1 MLLSEELSIEDA
13 KQLLGLCAAGR
24 LYEVEDWIRAGHSLR
39 VPRSVRRTP
48 LEVAIE
54 LGFHSLVELLAR
66 HAPDQQSRNELLQQ
80 AVMRRRSD
88 LIDLALA
95 HGAEMQSVPFV
106 DVLMTGERSLIMIGS
121 CTTRRGPIRVPAIA
135 SIAHAKRFVS

>member
-1 MLLSEELSIEDA
+1 MLLSDELSIEDA

-24 LYEVEDWIRAGHSLR
+24 LYEVDDWIRAGRSLC
-39 VPRSVRRTP
+39 VPRALRRTP

-66 HAPDQQSRNELLQQ
+66 HAPDQHSRNELLQQ

-88 LIDLALA
+88 LVDL
-95 HGAEMQSVPFV
+95 GF
-106 DVLMTGERSLIMIGS
+106 
-121 CTTRRGPIRVPAIA
+121 A
-135 SIAHAKRFVS
+135 S